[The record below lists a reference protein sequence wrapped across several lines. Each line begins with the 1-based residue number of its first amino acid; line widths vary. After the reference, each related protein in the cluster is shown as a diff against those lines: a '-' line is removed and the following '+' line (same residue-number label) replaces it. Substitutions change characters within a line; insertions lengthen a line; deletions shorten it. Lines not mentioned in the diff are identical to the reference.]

1 MNVEFG
7 IVTRYFSDRGFG
19 FVSREL
25 SGTQQDVIFFHISTL
40 EKSFPEL
47 ANAVK
52 SQGDDET
59 TFFWYET
66 GSSPKGPQVVDTLDY
81 EDIISLPKNDF
92 IRVVEKLK
100 TLWKNLSFQLPEWMI
115 QVAKNTLSPELF
127 NEIESSRKAEIEK
140 VKLQRLSKPSSKKLI
155 PKSTSLFDSTEEKEF
170 QLLVEEIKALGF
182 EHSVQVS
189 NYIVKRRLGLKYQ
202 NISGHL
208 EMSRNGDTWTFDG
221 GFPPAIYGRLC
232 TELGLNNN
240 GSSARP
246 SKFTSYK
253 ALYNNGK

>member
-1 MNVEFG
+1 MNIEFG
-7 IVTRYFSDRGFG
+7 VVTRYFSDRGFG

-25 SGTQQDVIFFHISTL
+25 SGPQQDEIFFHISTL

-66 GSSPKGPQVVDTLDY
+66 GSSPKGPQVVDTFDY
-81 EDIISLPKNDF
+81 DDINSLPRDDY
-92 IRVVEKLK
+92 IEVVEKLK
-100 TLWKNLSFQLPEWMI
+100 ALWKNLSFQLPEWII
-115 QVAKNTLSPELF
+115 QVSKKTLSSEQF
-127 NEIESSRKAEIEK
+127 NDIESARKTEIEK
-140 VKLQRLSKPSSKKLI
+140 VKSQRLSQPPTRKVIST
-155 PKSTSLFDSTEEKEF
+155 STSLFDSIEEKEF
-170 QLLVEEIKALGF
+170 QLLVEEIGALGF
-182 EHSVQVS
+182 QRSNEVS
-189 NYIVKRRLGLKYQ
+189 NYIVNRRLGLKYQ

-208 EMSRNGDTWTFDG
+208 EMSINGDTWTFDG
-221 GFPPAIYGRLC
+221 GFPSAIYGRLC

-246 SKFTSYK
+246 SRFTSYK